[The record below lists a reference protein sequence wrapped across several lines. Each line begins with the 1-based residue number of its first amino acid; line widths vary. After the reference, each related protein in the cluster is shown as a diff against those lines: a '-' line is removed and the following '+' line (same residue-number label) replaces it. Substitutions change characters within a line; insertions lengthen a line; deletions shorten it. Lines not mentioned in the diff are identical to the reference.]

1 MTVQLNRFESILSSQ
16 LEEFLDFQAKKN
28 PIRVEKTKFSWEEKN
43 VRNDDKSAGSSNL
56 LDAIYL
62 RKPPEETVVV
72 ERSVAALIQERI
84 SNLEEEITRLRAK
97 VRFLKIAILVFFI
110 GMIGL
115 VGEVIILLR
124 G

>member
-1 MTVQLNRFESILSSQ
+1 MSSQ
-16 LEEFLDFQAKKN
+16 LDEFLNFQAKKN
-28 PIRVEKTKFSWEEKN
+28 PIHIDRTKLSWEEKSPKN
-43 VRNDDKSAGSSNL
+43 SSRTTGSSNL

-84 SNLEEEITRLRAK
+84 SNLEEEITRLRTRI
-97 VRFLKIAILVFFI
+97 RFLKIAILVFFI
-110 GMIGL
+110 GIMGL
-115 VGEVIILLR
+115 VGEVIVLLK

>member
-1 MTVQLNRFESILSSQ
+1 MSSP
-16 LEEFLDFQAKKN
+16 LEEFLDSQAKKN
-28 PIRVEKTKFSWEEKN
+28 PIRFDKTKLSWEEKGAQ
-43 VRNDDKSAGSSNL
+43 DGKGAASSNL

-84 SNLEEEITRLRAK
+84 SNLEEEITRLRAR
-97 VRFLKIAILVFFI
+97 VRLLKIAILVFFV
-110 GMIGL
+110 GTMGL
-115 VGEVIILLR
+115 VAETIALLR